1 MAVNLVSLVM
11 QFLTP
16 DMIGRIA
23 SGLGLDRTIVQ
34 TATSSAVPSLLAG
47 FSNVAARPDGA
58 QKLTEA
64 ATQHSGALES
74 FGRMLGAGNQS
85 SLIESGSQML
95 SSLLGGSQQNA
106 LANAIGKFAGIG
118 SGTAGSLLGMLAP
131 VVLGTITQQQGTT
144 RLDPSRIAG
153 LLASQKDNI
162 AAAMPPRLSNMLAGT
177 GLLDSLGGAAAT
189 AGADAARASASAARS
204 IGDTTR
210 AAAGAWSSNWLYW
223 LIPAAAIAGLLIYLT
238 RAPEEVA
245 TRAPEVA
252 QQDKTVGLAPSTMV
266 AGLDVNKQVNDS
278 LTTLRATLGGVT
290 DAASA
295 QAALPK
301 LREVA
306 AQIDKVSDLRGRLSP
321 EQQKVLAESVK
332 PVMPPLNQLIDKV
345 LAVPGVPDEL
355 KPTVD
360 ALKAKLSALAT

>member
-23 SGLGLDRTIVQ
+23 AGLGLDRTTAQ
-34 TATSSAVPSLLAG
+34 TAVSSAVPSLLAG
-47 FSNVAARPDGA
+47 LSNVAARPGGA
-58 QKLTEA
+58 QKLTDA
-64 ATQHSGALES
+64 ATQQSGALES

-85 SLIESGSQML
+85 SLVESGSQIL
-95 SSLLGGSQQNA
+95 SSLLGSDDLNA
-106 LANAIGKFAGIG
+106 LSGAIGKLTGIG
-118 SGTAGSLLGMLAP
+118 GDAAGSLLGMLAP
-131 VVLGTITQQQGTT
+131 VVLGTIMQQQGAT
-144 RLDPSRIAG
+144 RLEPSKIAG
-153 LLASQKDNI
+153 LLAGQKDNI

-177 GLLDSLGGAAAT
+177 GLLDSLGGAARAAT
-189 AGADAARASASAARS
+189 AAGSDAARASVSAARS

-210 AAAGAWSSNWLYW
+210 AAAGAAVSSNWLYW
-223 LIPAAAIAGLLIYLT
+223 VIPAAAIAGMLIYLT
-238 RAPEEVA
+238 RPTEQ
-245 TRAPEVA
+245 VA
-252 QQDKTVGLAPSTMV
+252 QQDRTVGLAPTTV
-266 AGLDVNKQVNDS
+266 ASGPGLDVNKQVSDS
-278 LTTLRATLGGVT
+278 LATLRTTLGGVT

-306 AQIDKVSDLRGRLSP
+306 AQIDKARDLRGQLSS
-321 EQQKVLAESVK
+321 EQQKVIAASVN
-332 PVMPPLNQLIDKV
+332 PALPTLNQLLDKV

-360 ALKAKLSALAT
+360 GLKAKLTALAT

>member
-34 TATSSAVPSLLAG
+34 TAISSAVPSLLAG

-64 ATQHSGALES
+64 ATQQSGALES

-85 SLIESGSQML
+85 SLVESGSQML
-95 SSLLGGSQQNA
+95 SSLLGSSQQNA
-106 LANAIGKFAGIG
+106 LADAVGKFAGVG
-118 SGTAGSLLGMLAP
+118 RTTAGSLLGMLAP
-131 VVLGTITQQQGTT
+131 VVLGTITQQQGAT
-144 RLDPSRIAG
+144 RLDPSKIAG

-162 AAAMPPRLSNMLAGT
+162 SAAMPPRLSNMLAST
-177 GLLDSLGGAAAT
+177 GFLDSLSGAAAT
-189 AGADAARASASAARS
+189 AGGDAARASASAARS

-210 AAAGAWSSNWLYW
+210 AAASAASSNWFYW
-223 LIPAAAIAGLLIYLT
+223 IIPAAAIAGLLIYLT
-238 RAPEEVA
+238 RPPE
-245 TRAPEVA
+245 EVA
-252 QQDKTVGLAPSTMV
+252 QQDKTVGLAPSTTV

-301 LREVA
+301 LREVT
-306 AQIDKVSDLRGRLSP
+306 AQIDTVSDLRGRLSP
-321 EQQKVLAESVK
+321 EQQKVVAESVK
-332 PVMPPLNQLIDKV
+332 PAMPPLNQLIDKV
-345 LAVPGVPDEL
+345 LAVPGIPDEL

-360 ALKAKLSALAT
+360 ALKAKLTALAT